1 MPGVS
6 FICGVKNDLREE
18 FHLCNRRIKQ
28 MHYQLSV
35 STFVANGLMELM
47 IRKDAVIGT
56 RIDWSQVGPTNIV
69 YKF

>member
-1 MPGVS
+1 
-6 FICGVKNDLREE
+6 
-18 FHLCNRRIKQ
+18 

-47 IRKDAVIGT
+47 IRKDAVIGS